1 MEFGSRKMRIST
13 ALVAA
18 IGMSCLAI
26 EAARAQDQVSRI
38 DVEDPITK
46 FTELA
51 TFSTERGGILEEV
64 PAEGD
69 WIAAD
74 ELVIRL
80 KSDAAR
86 AALKVAE
93 QRAMNEGEILVAE
106 KASESAWLEY
116 RAAVEANRLSPDP
129 NDPAY
134 PETHIARLKLAA
146 ESADAQ
152 VVQAKEQRRDF
163 ELQRDQAKTE
173 LESYE
178 VKSRFGGFVT
188 RLLRHQGEGVQQGEP
203 IVEVVNTSVIRVE
216 GHVKVA
222 DAYLLRTGIKVHVAA
237 EVPQE
242 EGDPKIIEADGVLG
256 YIDIRVK
263 TFEDVKV
270 WAEIRNESGLLKE
283 GMEGS
288 MYVLLK
294 DAEPS
299 TTKE

>member
-1 MEFGSRKMRIST
+1 MRIST

-18 IGMSCLAI
+18 IGMSCLALGAI
-26 EAARAQDQVSRI
+26 QAEDEVSRI
-38 DVEDPITK
+38 DVDKPVTK

-51 TFSTERGGILEEV
+51 TFSTERGGILEQV

-69 WIAAD
+69 RLAAD

-146 ESADAQ
+146 ESADAK
-152 VVQAKEQRRDF
+152 VVQAKEQKRDF

-178 VKSRFGGFVT
+178 VKSHFGGFVT
-188 RLLRHQGEGVQQGEP
+188 KLLRHKGEGVQQGEP
-203 IVEVVNTSVIRVE
+203 IVEVINTSVIRVE
-216 GHVKVA
+216 GYVLPA
-222 DAYLLRTGIKVHVAA
+222 ESIQLRAGMKVHVTA
-237 EVPQE
+237 EIPQQA
-242 EGDPKIIEADGVLG
+242 GGPKIIETDGVLG
-256 YIDIRVK
+256 YVDVRERA
-263 TFEDVKV
+263 FNDVKV
-270 WAEIRNESGLLKE
+270 WAEIPNESGLLKE
-283 GMEGS
+283 GMKVS

-294 DAEPS
+294 DAEP
-299 TTKE
+299 TAAKESPPN

>member
-1 MEFGSRKMRIST
+1 MRIST

-18 IGMSCLAI
+18 IGVSCLALGAI
-26 EAARAQDQVSRI
+26 QAEDEVARVV
-38 DVEDPITK
+38 VEGPITK

-51 TFSTERGGILEEV
+51 TFSTERGGILEHV
-64 PAEGD
+64 PDEGD
-69 WIAAD
+69 RISPD
-74 ELVIRL
+74 DLVVRL

-106 KASESAWLEY
+106 KASASAWLEY

-152 VVQAKEQRRDF
+152 IVQAKEQKRDF

-178 VKSRFGGFVT
+178 VKSHFGGIVT
-188 RLLRHQGEGVQQGEP
+188 KLLRHKGEGVQQGEP
-203 IVEVVNTSVIRVE
+203 IVEVINTSVIRVE
-216 GHVKVA
+216 GSVAIA
-222 DAYLLRTGIKVHVAA
+222 DAYRLRTGMKVHVTAS
-237 EVPQE
+237 VPQQG
-242 EGDPKIIEADGVLG
+242 GDPRIVEADGVLG
-256 YIDIRVK
+256 YVDVRIK
-263 TFEDVKV
+263 TFDDVKV
-270 WAEIRNESGLLKE
+270 WAEISNESGQLKD
-283 GMEGS
+283 GMRVA
-288 MYVLLK
+288 MDVLLQAAE
-294 DAEPS
+294 AEPV
-299 TTKE
+299 KEE